1 MSDEITVHISSK
13 MERNMAEVRLFSENL
28 SKALEQ
34 TQVISDEDCLQRRVK
49 ELIGPAIQT
58 MLARGNLSWFAECV
72 EVGFNLIFD
81 DGRPDRQFYV
91 YFFKG
96 QIELREWNE
105 PLLTFRIE

>member
-1 MSDEITVHISSK
+1 MSDSRRSSR
-13 MERNMAEVRLFSENL
+13 MDRNMAEVQLFSQEL
-28 SKALEQ
+28 SKALER

-49 ELIGPAIQT
+49 ELIGPAIQ
-58 MLARGNLSWFAECV
+58 NLLDRAEVGWFEECV

-91 YFFKG
+91 YFFKA